1 MSTIACRI
9 ATGMNNHCTGTCCSI
24 QLVMA
29 MLTMVSANAIGT
41 MRTEPTS
48 SADACLAASA
58 ENCGDPPTTVAPRNS
73 GGAHWNANGSNQAD
87 AQLWGRRARC
97 LRARSS
103 ARAAEP
109 RRWPSRGRTTATPS
123 PDISRAQ
130 VLPNS

>member
-1 MSTIACRI
+1 MSTIDRRI

-109 RRWPSRGRTTATPS
+109 IAPLAITRKDDGDT
-123 PDISRAQ
+123 
-130 VLPNS
+130 